1 MTSLAL
7 KIAAIVG
14 ALAGLAGI
22 IVATIM
28 NPQAAAV
35 GWLFTLIMAWSLTTG
50 AICALLTGKLTGG
63 LWAESLAN
71 TLLPL
76 ARLVPLVG
84 IAFIPLFFFL
94 AQIYPWAARG
104 AENPLVGAIYLNE
117 PFVIGRVAIAFI
129 GWSLIAYF
137 VIPLPGRAGQIAA
150 GLSLI
155 FHIFGT
161 TLLGYDWILALQPS
175 MTSSAFGAHVAILFM
190 MSAMAFAALFSR
202 LEPEKASKDVAGLLI
217 ALILGTIYMDYMQ
230 YLIIWYGDL
239 KDTNQFYL
247 DRAGLAQ
254 EATIGTA
261 FAVGGVL
268 PLAMMLSEKSRKSPE
283 MVKAASL
290 FILVGVVLH
299 WCWVIFGLFPAI
311 ALPIALPAIL
321 LIAACLV
328 LGAATR
334 LARVPAQRGYRI

>member
-1 MTSLAL
+1 MMSLPL

-14 ALAGLAGI
+14 LLAGLAGI
-22 IVATIM
+22 VVATIM

-63 LWAESLAN
+63 LWAKALADA
-71 TLLPL
+71 LLPL
-76 ARLVPLVG
+76 SRLTPLVG

-94 AQIYPWAARG
+94 AQVYPWAAHG

-117 PFVIGRVAIAFI
+117 PFIIGRVAIAFI
-129 GWSLIAYF
+129 GWSVIAYL
-137 VIPLPGRAGQIAA
+137 VVPMPGTAGQIAA

-155 FHIFGT
+155 FHIVAT
-161 TLLGYDWILALQPS
+161 TLLAYDWILALQPS
-175 MTSSAFGAHVAILFM
+175 MTSSVFGAHVAILFL
-190 MSAMAFAALFSR
+190 MSAMAFAALFSP
-202 LEPEKASKDVAGLLI
+202 LEPEKASKDIAGLLI
-217 ALILGTIYMDYMQ
+217 AMVLGTIYMDYMQ

-254 EATIGTA
+254 QATIGAA

-268 PLAMMLSEKSRKSPE
+268 PLAMMLSEESRKSPE
-283 MVKAASL
+283 MVKAACF

-321 LIAACLV
+321 LVAACLT

-334 LARVPAQRGYRI
+334 LARIPAQRGYRI